1 MRRLT
6 SYENGL
12 VLMMSLCN
20 GVVALD
26 RSATSFLAPWI
37 VDEFGI
43 SNTQLGLLASGLSV
57 AVAASAYLLSSLADA
72 TRRRKQILL
81 VMLVLFSLCSA
92 LSGLATGFGLLL
104 AARILLGLTEGPIA
118 PIAQSVVAIESTER
132 RRGLNM
138 GIMLNLGAALL
149 GIGVGPIVATQV
161 ATAFGWRAAFF
172 VSCVPGL
179 LLALAVWRWMRP
191 VREAAP
197 GAAAPGL
204 SGGGMWAVL
213 RTRNILLCILI
224 SGLFSG
230 WLLIQG
236 VFLPLYLVRIDGLQ
250 PTQMGWV
257 VSVTGVASA
266 LGGMVAPAISDRL
279 GRRPVLAAICAFGVL
294 SPAAVL
300 LVHGSPWM
308 IAAALFVGG
317 LGAGAGPLYI
327 GIVPAESAPARYVAA
342 AVAVSMTSGELIGGV
357 LGPAVAGRAADLF
370 GLGAPFWICAA
381 AAAVCSVLSL
391 FLVETAP
398 SRRAASA

>member
-26 RSATSFLAPWI
+26 RSAVSFLSPWI
-37 VDEFGI
+37 KDEFGI
-43 SNTQLGLLASGLSV
+43 NNTQLGFLASGLSI
-57 AVAASAYLLSSLADA
+57 AVAASSYLLSSLADA
-72 TRRRKQILL
+72 TRRRKQVLV

-92 LSGLATGFGLLL
+92 LSGLATGFGVLL
-104 AARILLGLTEGPIA
+104 AARVLLGLTEGPIA
-118 PIAQSVVAIESTER
+118 PVAQSVVAIESTEG

-161 ATAFGWRAAFF
+161 AAAFGWRAAFF

-191 VREAAP
+191 VNEPAPAAI
-197 GAAAPGL
+197 GFLAAAA
-204 SGGGMWAVL
+204 AVL
-213 RTRNILLCILI
+213 RSRNIQLCILI

-236 VFLPLYLVRIDGLQ
+236 VFLPLYLVQIDGLARVD
-250 PTQMGWV
+250 MGWV

-279 GRRPVLAAICAFGVL
+279 GRRPVLAAICALGIL

-300 LVHGSPWM
+300 FVHGSPWL
-308 IAAALFVGG
+308 IASALFVGG

-327 GIVPAESAPARYVAA
+327 GIVPAESAPARFVAA

-357 LGPAVAGRAADLF
+357 LGPSAAGRAADVF
-370 GLGAPFWICAA
+370 GLGAPFWICGAA
-381 AAAVCSVLSL
+381 AAICAVLSL

-398 SRRAASA
+398 SRRPATA